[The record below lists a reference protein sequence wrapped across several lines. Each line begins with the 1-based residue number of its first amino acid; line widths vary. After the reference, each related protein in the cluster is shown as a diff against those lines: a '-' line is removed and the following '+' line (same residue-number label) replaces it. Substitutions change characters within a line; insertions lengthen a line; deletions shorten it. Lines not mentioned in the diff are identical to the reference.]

1 MQREMETA
9 ALRASLTFREVSWG
23 GVVASHCTRD
33 LKLSAQDLLAVPGN
47 GVEELIFNKK

>member
-9 ALRASLTFREVSWG
+9 ALRALLMFKEVLWG
-23 GVVASHCTRD
+23 GAVASHCTQD

-47 GVEELIFNKK
+47 GVEELIFKKK